1 MLRRSPSRGALAG
14 GRPIGMALE
23 GGRPLW
29 CVSGLFA
36 RSMAVTPN
44 YARRT
49 FGREPKLCG

>member
-44 YARRT
+44 YARRS